1 MHVPGY
7 STENENGLALQVI
20 QVFYAEFFQF
30 NPVII
35 DNKITNWSEI
45 SVNLSLYLLQL
56 KV

>member
-20 QVFYAEFFQF
+20 QFFYAKFFQF